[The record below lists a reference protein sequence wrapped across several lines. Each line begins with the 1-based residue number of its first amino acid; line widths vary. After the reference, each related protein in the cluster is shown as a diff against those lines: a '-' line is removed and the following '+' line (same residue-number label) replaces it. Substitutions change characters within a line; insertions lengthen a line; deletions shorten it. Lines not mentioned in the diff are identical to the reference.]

1 MPSKRRERRESR
13 KIKNKKKD
21 RKKNR
26 TRRTKGS
33 DDIPEEESKESSN
46 YIEESKTT
54 SNYIEEFVQNPHNMD
69 FNGMMQMIV
78 DEIVNIDVKDP
89 TYHNYT
95 ALMYNVEQSNLAI
108 VSELLD
114 IGADPNIQDKNKE
127 TALFK
132 VLTMKDPTDAPLF
145 ISLLLKRGA
154 DKTIKNKKG
163 LTAYNVA
170 ISNYNYN
177 PNDLPALLLKPN
189 GHIKPEFVDEILK
202 PTKYEKDLYKY
213 LSSSSD
219 ESTSPKMHYEEL
231 LKRNKITT
239 VASSVNDLFK
249 IHIENPKEIF
259 ENYRNLSYSG
269 NNIDCAYQSLFALG
283 LIGQS
288 AAKKGSKS
296 SILVKR
302 HYSDK
307 IMGVSLPSIK
317 KHIISMFE
325 LKPDDIIEYSFAP
338 KTLVLIN
345 LDVYLKAYL
354 DNNTCTIILIEFGSN
369 NIGHFCVV
377 FKQDDRVFVF
387 DPQFTGKEEFPVFPL
402 LQINKFYSQT
412 HNKPMELTEYSVFLF
427 KNPVP
432 AKPIRRDYC
441 SYNLPLFVK

>member
-1 MPSKRRERRESR
+1 MPSKKKGISKRHR
-13 KIKNKKKD
+13 KN
-21 RKKNR
+21 
-26 TRRTKGS
+26 TRRTKKN
-33 DDIPEEESKESSN
+33 DDKIARFIPELGQEETKA
-46 YIEESKTT
+46 TP
-54 SNYIEEFVQNPHNMD
+54 NYIEEFVQNPNDMD

-78 DEIVNIDVKDP
+78 NKNVNIDVKDP

-95 ALMYNVEQSNLAI
+95 ALMYNVEQSNLPF

-170 ISNYNYN
+170 LSHYNYN
-177 PNDLPALLLKPN
+177 PNDLPALLLNPRE
-189 GHIKPEFVDEILK
+189 HIKPNFVDEILNQNH
-202 PTKYEKDLYKY
+202 YEKELYKY
-213 LSSSSD
+213 LSSSSSLD
-219 ESTSPKMHYEEL
+219 ETSPKMRYEEL
-231 LKRNKITT
+231 LKRNEIKT
-239 VASSVNDLFK
+239 VNSSPNDLFK

-283 LIGQS
+283 LIGRS

-307 IMGVSLPSIK
+307 IMGVSLESIK
-317 KHIISMFE
+317 KHIISMFD

-377 FKQDDRVFVF
+377 FKQDDRIFVF

-402 LQINKFYSQT
+402 LQINTFYSQM
-412 HNKPMELTEYSVFLF
+412 HNNPMELTEYSVFLF
-427 KNPVP
+427 QNSVP
-432 AKPIRRDYC
+432 SKPIRTDYC

>member
-1 MPSKRRERRESR
+1 
-13 KIKNKKKD
+13 
-21 RKKNR
+21 
-26 TRRTKGS
+26 
-33 DDIPEEESKESSN
+33 
-46 YIEESKTT
+46 
-54 SNYIEEFVQNPHNMD
+54 
-69 FNGMMQMIV
+69 
-78 DEIVNIDVKDP
+78 
-89 TYHNYT
+89 
-95 ALMYNVEQSNLAI
+95 MYNVEQSNLPI

-114 IGADPNIQDKNKE
+114 IGAEPNIQDKNKE

-170 ISNYNYN
+170 LSHYNYN

-189 GHIKPEFVDEILK
+189 GHIKPEFVYEILK

-213 LSSSSD
+213 LSSSD
-219 ESTSPKMHYEEL
+219 ESTSPKMRYEEL

-302 HYSDK
+302 HYSEK
-307 IMGVSLPSIK
+307 IMGVSLISIK
-317 KHIISMFE
+317 KHIISMFD

-345 LDVYLKAYL
+345 LNVYLKAYL

-402 LQINKFYSQT
+402 LQINTFYSQT
-412 HNKPMELTEYSVFLF
+412 HNNPMEMTEYSVFLF
-427 KNPVP
+427 QNSVP

>member
-13 KIKNKKKD
+13 KIKNKIKD
-21 RKKNR
+21 RKKSS
-26 TRRTKGS
+26 TRRTKCS
-33 DDIPEEESKESSN
+33 QEESKESKGSQ
-46 YIEESKTT
+46 EESKAT
-54 SNYIEEFVQNPHNMD
+54 SNYIEEFVQNPNNMD

-78 DEIVNIDVKDP
+78 DKKVEIDVKDP

-95 ALMYNVEQSNLAI
+95 ALMYNVEQSNLLF

-132 VLTMKDPTDAPLF
+132 VFTMKDPTDAPLF

-170 ISNYNYN
+170 LSSHYNYN
-177 PNDLPALLLKPN
+177 PNDLPALLLKPS
-189 GHIKPEFVDEILK
+189 GHIKPKFVDEIYK
-202 PTKYEKDLYKY
+202 SNHYEKELYNY

-219 ESTSPKMHYEEL
+219 ESSPKMRYEEL

-239 VASSVNDLFK
+239 VDSNVNDLFK

-302 HYSDK
+302 HYSEK
-307 IMGVSLPSIK
+307 IMGVSLLSIK

-369 NIGHFCVV
+369 SIGHFCVV

-387 DPQFTGKEEFPVFPL
+387 DPQFTGKEEIPVFPL
-402 LQINKFYSQT
+402 LEINTFYSQT
-412 HNKPMELTEYSVFLF
+412 HNNPMELTEYSVFLF
-427 KNPVP
+427 QNPVP
-432 AKPIRRDYC
+432 AKPIRTDYC

>member
-1 MPSKRRERRESR
+1 MPSKKKKSK

-21 RKKNR
+21 S

-33 DDIPEEESKESSN
+33 QEEESKESSN
-46 YIEESKTT
+46 YIEE
-54 SNYIEEFVQNPHNMD
+54 FVQNPNNMD
-69 FNGMMQMIV
+69 FNDMMQMIV
-78 DEIVNIDVKDP
+78 DKKVEIDVKDT

-95 ALMYNVEQSNLAI
+95 ALMYNVEQSNLPI

-132 VLTMKDPTDAPLF
+132 VLTIKDPTDAPLF

-170 ISNYNYN
+170 ISHYNYN

-302 HYSDK
+302 HYSEK
-307 IMGVSLPSIK
+307 IMGVSLISIK
-317 KHIISMFE
+317 KHIISMFD

-345 LDVYLKAYL
+345 LNVYLKAYL

-402 LQINKFYSQT
+402 LQINTFYSQT
-412 HNKPMELTEYSVFLF
+412 HNNTMEMTEYSVFLF
-427 KNPVP
+427 QNSVP

>member
-21 RKKNR
+21 RKKNSN
-26 TRRTKGS
+26 RRKKGS
-33 DDIPEEESKESSN
+33 HDIPQEESKESSN
-46 YIEESKTT
+46 YIEESKAT

-170 ISNYNYN
+170 LSHYNYN

-259 ENYRNLSYSG
+259 ENYRSNKDG
-269 NNIDCAYQSLFALG
+269 N
-283 LIGQS
+283 
-288 AAKKGSKS
+288 
-296 SILVKR
+296 
-302 HYSDK
+302 H
-307 IMGVSLPSIK
+307 
-317 KHIISMFE
+317 
-325 LKPDDIIEYSFAP
+325 
-338 KTLVLIN
+338 
-345 LDVYLKAYL
+345 
-354 DNNTCTIILIEFGSN
+354 
-369 NIGHFCVV
+369 
-377 FKQDDRVFVF
+377 
-387 DPQFTGKEEFPVFPL
+387 
-402 LQINKFYSQT
+402 
-412 HNKPMELTEYSVFLF
+412 
-427 KNPVP
+427 
-432 AKPIRRDYC
+432 
-441 SYNLPLFVK
+441 